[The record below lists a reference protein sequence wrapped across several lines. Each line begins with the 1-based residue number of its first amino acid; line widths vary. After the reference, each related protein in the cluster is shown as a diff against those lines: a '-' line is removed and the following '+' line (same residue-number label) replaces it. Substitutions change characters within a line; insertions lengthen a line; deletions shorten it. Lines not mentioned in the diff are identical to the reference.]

1 MRLSKDKSKTSCRQL
16 SENTLASVQRD
27 QRASGRLRCLLS
39 RRSGK
44 IAQYAACAGSGVVL
58 HHGRAASGD
67 PLETAAYRRL
77 LFRLIALPIV
87 ALALLASILV
97 YGFRQVQRGA
107 RRVDRA
113 DQVIA
118 HANNLIKLMVDEET
132 GLRGFMLTHDPVFL
146 QPYHEATKELD
157 PEFSTLFGL
166 VRRDPE
172 QTARLQNMQTL
183 ARAWQQSAGAVIAV
197 ATPAATPGPQ
207 MLERKR
213 EMDAVRAATDD
224 FLSAETRIRASRSF
238 SSLRVDNVTLY
249 GLIGLA
255 AILGAL
261 LAWEIARLFRK
272 LAHTYNLQLQEV
284 QRWGDESY
292 TREQWLN
299 TTLRSIGDAVIACN
313 PEGRV
318 VFMNRV
324 AEQLTGWKEAEADK
338 LPLSEVFVIRN
349 QRTRAVLENPVELV
363 RRSGTVVGLANHTI
377 LIGKD
382 QNEINIDDSA
392 APILDKDKHL
402 IGIVLVFR
410 DVSERYTSEQAL
422 MRAEKLASAGRLAAA
437 IAHEVNNPL
446 EGLVNLVYLAR
457 GEEDLGKVRSH
468 LLNADR
474 ELQRIAHITR
484 QSLGFYRETSAA
496 SLFRPD
502 VVIREV
508 FDFYSFQAAQARI
521 SLYVNIKTEQKA
533 WGNAGEFRQVI
544 SNLLANS
551 LDACQAG
558 DAICVRVRA
567 ARSQRDRALEG
578 VRISVADTGCGIGS
592 ENLKRIF
599 EPFFTT
605 KKDTGTGLGLWVSR
619 ELIEKHGGRLHVR
632 SSTTGLSRGTVFTMF
647 LPGSAVAGE
656 NSDSQSA

>member
-1 MRLSKDKSKTSCRQL
+1 M
-16 SENTLASVQRD
+16 
-27 QRASGRLRCLLS
+27 
-39 RRSGK
+39 
-44 IAQYAACAGSGVVL
+44 
-58 HHGRAASGD
+58 
-67 PLETAAYRRL
+67 ETAAYRKL
-77 LFRLIALPIV
+77 LFRLLALPIV

-118 HANNLIKLMVDEET
+118 HANNLIKLIVDEET
-132 GLRGFMLTHDPVFL
+132 GLRGYMLTRDSVFL
-146 QPYHEATKELD
+146 QPYHEAIKDLD
-157 PEFSTLFGL
+157 PEYATLFDL
-166 VRRDPE
+166 VRNNPE
-172 QTARLQNMQTL
+172 QTARLRNMQTFS
-183 ARAWQQSAGAVIAV
+183 RAWQQSAGAFIGAAV
-197 ATPAATPGPQ
+197 PATDLEPQ

-213 EMDAVRAATDD
+213 EMDGVRAAADE
-224 FLSAETRIRASRSF
+224 FLSAETRIRADRSF
-238 SSLRVDNVTLY
+238 SSLRIDNLTLY

-261 LAWEIARLFRK
+261 LAWEISRLFRK
-272 LAHTYNLQLQEV
+272 LADTYNGQLKEV
-284 QRWGDESY
+284 KRWGDECY

-313 PEGRV
+313 PEGHV

-338 LPLSEVFVIRN
+338 VSLSEVFVIRN
-349 QRTRAVLENPVELV
+349 QHTRAVVENPVELV
-363 RRSGTVVGLANHTI
+363 RRTGTIVGLANHTI
-377 LIGKD
+377 LISKD
-382 QNEINIDDSA
+382 HKEINIDDSA
-392 APILDKDKHL
+392 APILDKEKQM

-410 DVSERYTSEQAL
+410 DVSERYSSERAL
-422 MRAEKLASAGRLAAA
+422 MRAERLASAGRLAAA

-457 GEEDLGKVRSH
+457 GEEDLGKVRGH
-468 LLNADR
+468 LLSADR

-508 FDFYSFQAAQARI
+508 FDFYSFRAGQAHI
-521 SLYVNIKTEQKA
+521 SLHVNIKTEQEA

-558 DAICVRVRA
+558 NAVCVRVRA
-567 ARSQRDRALEG
+567 ARSPRDLTVEG
-578 VRISVADTGCGIGS
+578 VRVSVADTGSGIAS
-592 ENLKRIF
+592 ENLNRIF

-619 ELIEKHGGRLHVR
+619 ELIEKHGGYLDVR
-632 SSTTGLSRGTVFTMF
+632 SATTGRRTGTVFTMF
-647 LPGSAVAGE
+647 LPRSAVTA
-656 NSDSQSA
+656 DLQSA

>member
-1 MRLSKDKSKTSCRQL
+1 
-16 SENTLASVQRD
+16 
-27 QRASGRLRCLLS
+27 
-39 RRSGK
+39 
-44 IAQYAACAGSGVVL
+44 
-58 HHGRAASGD
+58 
-67 PLETAAYRRL
+67 LETAAYRKL
-77 LFRLIALPIV
+77 LFRLLALPIV

-118 HANNLIKLMVDEET
+118 HANNLIKLIVDEET
-132 GLRGFMLTHDPVFL
+132 GLRGYMLTRDPVFL
-146 QPYHEATKELD
+146 QPYHEAIKDLD
-157 PEFSTLFGL
+157 PEYATLFDL
-166 VRRDPE
+166 VRNNPE
-172 QTARLQNMQTL
+172 QTARLRNMQTFS
-183 ARAWQQSAGAVIAV
+183 RAWQQSAGAFIGAAV
-197 ATPAATPGPQ
+197 PATDLEPQ
-207 MLERKR
+207 MLERKQ
-213 EMDAVRAATDD
+213 EMDGIRAAADE
-224 FLSAETRIRASRSF
+224 FLSAETRIRADRSF
-238 SSLRVDNVTLY
+238 SSLRIDNLTLY

-261 LAWEIARLFRK
+261 LAWEISRLFRK
-272 LAHTYNLQLQEV
+272 LADTYNGQLKEV
-284 QRWGDESY
+284 KRWGDECY

-313 PEGRV
+313 PEGHV

-338 LPLSEVFVIRN
+338 VSLSEVFVIRN
-349 QRTRAVLENPVELV
+349 QHTRAVVENPVELV
-363 RRSGTVVGLANHTI
+363 RRTGTIVGLANHTI
-377 LIGKD
+377 LISKD

-392 APILDKDKHL
+392 APILDKEKQM

-410 DVSERYTSEQAL
+410 DVSERYSSERAL

-457 GEEDLGKVRSH
+457 GEEDLGKVRGH

-508 FDFYSFQAAQARI
+508 FDFYSFRAAQAHI
-521 SLYVNIKTEQKA
+521 SLHVNIKTEQEA

-551 LDACQAG
+551 LDACQSGNAV
-558 DAICVRVRA
+558 CVRVRA
-567 ARSQRDRALEG
+567 ARNPRDLALEG
-578 VRISVADTGCGIGS
+578 IRVSVADTGSGIAS
-592 ENLKRIF
+592 ENLNRIF

-619 ELIEKHGGRLHVR
+619 ELIEKHGGYLDVR
-632 SSTTGLSRGTVFTMF
+632 SATTGRRTGTVFTMF
-647 LPGSAVAGE
+647 LPGSAVTA
-656 NSDSQSA
+656 DLQSA